1 MLLREIPFWRLLTKV
16 DKSEDNVSLN
26 ILEKKTRIELNFGT
40 NVHTHSCPHSFF
52 SFCVCSRQNQTLT
65 SAFNL
70 VENAYIYVSNGWYQ
84 HSYFVLYI
92 QGCSSWSVCW
102 KDTLNFIRLLRVVIT
117 PSVTSD
123 VVERRKR
130 LEAIGWISGYWKEWL
145 CQLGGVKITTVRLA
159 HDADLIATQQILYM

>member
-1 MLLREIPFWRLLTKV
+1 MVLIREIPFWRLLTKV

-102 KDTLNFIRLLRVVIT
+102 K
-117 PSVTSD
+117 
-123 VVERRKR
+123 
-130 LEAIGWISGYWKEWL
+130 EWL
-145 CQLGGVKITTVRLA
+145 CQLEGVKITTVWLA
-159 HDADLIATQQILYM
+159 HDAYLIATQQMLYV